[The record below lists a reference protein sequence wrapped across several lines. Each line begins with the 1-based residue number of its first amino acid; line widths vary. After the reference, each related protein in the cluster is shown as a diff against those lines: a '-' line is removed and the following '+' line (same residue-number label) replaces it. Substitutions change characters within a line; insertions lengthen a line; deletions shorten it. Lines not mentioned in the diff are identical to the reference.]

1 MRIESPTPPRH
12 RAAAASSGSRRS
24 AAAPPEPAHLSRR
37 ERRTERGGRSWA
49 QRSLVGLG
57 AVVVVLAL
65 GAGAVAVWLVRSLG
79 EIDRYDDLS
88 TDAAPAGEPRN
99 YLVVGSDSRAE
110 ATDGSQA
117 DVQGQRSDTIM
128 VVRLDPGSNHA
139 DMLSIPRDLVVPIA
153 GTGDEGR
160 INSAYSQGRQVL
172 VDTLRDNFGIEI
184 NHYVEV
190 DFNGFKELVE
200 AIDGV
205 SLWLDDAVKDKASG
219 LYVTER
225 GCVTLDGEQALA
237 FARSRQMQYMT
248 PDGWSRP
255 DPYADLGRIQRQ
267 QVFIRRALT
276 KALHEAR
283 SNPLT
288 FRDLVSIGVS
298 NVGIDGDTD
307 PIELARQ
314 FKDFDTD
321 DLTTY
326 SVPVLDSG
334 DHATVVLDEDAAEPI
349 FAVFRGEDPEDAG
362 SGSGSGSGGDGD
374 DSGVPPSAITVL
386 PLNGTSEGG
395 MAAELAAGFEGLGF
409 GVGTPDNIGAHDHTT
424 VYHRPDDE
432 AIARQVAA
440 YVDGGAEVVE
450 ADDELGPDLAPGEV
464 AVVLGADWSGLL
476 DEPTSSSTTTAA
488 PSTRQVDPDEGAG
501 TTMTTAAGQGD
512 DVLGRTEF
520 TVGDPPPGV
529 DCD

>member
-12 RAAAASSGSRRS
+12 RAAAASG
-24 AAAPPEPAHLSRR
+24 APPREPSASRR
-37 ERRTERGGRSWA
+37 ERRAERGRRSWA
-49 QRSLVGLG
+49 QRSLLGLG

-153 GTGDEGR
+153 GTGDEAR

-184 NHYVEV
+184 NHYVEI
-190 DFNGFKELVE
+190 DFQGFQELVE
-200 AIDGV
+200 AIGGV

-298 NVGIDGDTD
+298 NVGIDGETD

-349 FAVFRGEDPEDAG
+349 FAMFRGEDPEDSG
-362 SGSGSGSGGDGD
+362 SGSGSGSGSESGA

-386 PLNGTSEGG
+386 PLNGTSQGG

-409 GVGTPDNIGAHDHTT
+409 GVGTPDNIGAHDNTT
-424 VYHRPDDE
+424 VYHRADDE
-432 AIARQVAA
+432 AIARQVAG
-440 YVDGGAEVVE
+440 YVDGGAELVE
-450 ADDELGPDLAPGEV
+450 ADDELGLDLAPGEV

-476 DEPTSSSTTTAA
+476 DEPAASTTVTTA
-488 PSTRQVDPDEGAG
+488 VPDEGAG
-501 TTMTTAAGQGD
+501 SGEGTGTTVTTVPGQGD

>member
-12 RAAAASSGSRRS
+12 RAAAAS
-24 AAAPPEPAHLSRR
+24 AAPPTGPTPSRR
-37 ERRTERGGRSWA
+37 ERREERGRRSWA
-49 QRSLVGLG
+49 QRSLIGIG
-57 AVVVVLAL
+57 ALVVVLAL

-79 EIDRYDDLS
+79 EIDRYNDLS
-88 TDAAPAGEPRN
+88 TDAVPAGEPRN

-110 ATDGSQA
+110 STDGSQS

-153 GTGDEGR
+153 GTGDEAR

-200 AIDGV
+200 AIGGV

-276 KALHEAR
+276 RALHEAR

-326 SVPVLDSG
+326 AVPVLDSG

-362 SGSGSGSGGDGD
+362 SGSGSGSESGA
-374 DSGVPPSAITVL
+374 DSGVPVSAITVR
-386 PLNGTSEGG
+386 PLNGTAEGG
-395 MAAELAAGFEGLGF
+395 VAAELAAGLEGLGF

-424 VYHRPDDE
+424 VYHRADDE
-432 AIARQVAA
+432 AIARQVAG
-440 YVDGGAEVVE
+440 YVGGGAELVE
-450 ADDELGPDLAPGEV
+450 ADEELGLDLASGEV
-464 AVVLGADWSGLL
+464 AIVVGEDWSGLL
-476 DEPTSSSTTTAA
+476 DEPAASTTATTAPA
-488 PSTRQVDPDEGAG
+488 TRPTDPDEGSG
-501 TTMTTAAGQGD
+501 TGSGEGSATPATTDPGQG